1 MWLLCGV
8 NGSCTDLSLLS
19 MLVGGAWGNASFYWN
34 RSSVFETSVSQLAG
48 GRNASFKATPVC
60 LWPPFV
66 FIVYNGSYENNVV
79 NCSSDICYYSICWN
93 VSEYHLAVVTRMP
106 CFVPLPVQVT
116 LFTNCRGCE

>member
-8 NGSCTDLSLLS
+8 NGSCTDLSPLS
-19 MLVGGAWGNASFYWN
+19 TLVGRAWGNASFYWN
-34 RSSVFETSVSQLAG
+34 GSSVFETSVSQLAG
-48 GRNASFKATPVC
+48 GHSAFFKAMPVC

-66 FIVYNGSYENNVV
+66 FIVYNG
-79 NCSSDICYYSICWN
+79 YYSKCWN
-93 VSEYHLAVVTRMP
+93 ASEYHLAVVIRMP